1 MAYNTSVHPTTG
13 FTPFFLMF
21 GRQTKL
27 PVDLM
32 YGMPEPEALLPSQY
46 AATLTTAMSDA
57 YNRVRAKTAQQLKH
71 QSDVYNQKVHD
82 KP

>member
-1 MAYNTSVHPTTG
+1 
-13 FTPFFLMF
+13 
-21 GRQTKL
+21 
-27 PVDLM
+27 M

-71 QSDVYNQKVHD
+71 QSEAPRGKSKKLYQPWSRPFVVVKKLSNVTYRM
-82 KP
+82 